1 MLVVTTTVGMLDR
14 VHGHTTDLG
23 PAVPLDLV
31 LVVRAAGLQ
40 DGLVDTTAAGDDA
53 DGGAVGRGDD
63 LLGAGRQLDPGP
75 LSVGVVGDHDGV
87 VAGGTGDTATVAGLL
102 LKVGDDG
109 TLGHLSDRH
118 HVSDGQLSFLAAVDE
133 LAGVDTLGSDEE
145 LLPGLVPVWVT
156 EVHNGKRGATT
167 GIVDDVLNHT
177 LNKTK

>member
-1 MLVVTTTVGMLDR
+1 MPEGTIISNLEEKTGN
-14 VHGHTTDLG
+14 
-23 PAVPLDLV
+23 
-31 LVVRAAGLQ
+31 
-40 DGLVDTTAAGDDA
+40 TA
-53 DGGAVGRGDD
+53 
-63 LLGAGRQLDPGP
+63 P
-75 LSVGVVGDHDGV
+75 
-87 VAGGTGDTATVAGLL
+87 VAGLL

-109 TLGHLSDRH
+109 TLGHLSDGH

-177 LNKTK
+177 LDVAIPLGIIDGPELGSALTVLNVGSED